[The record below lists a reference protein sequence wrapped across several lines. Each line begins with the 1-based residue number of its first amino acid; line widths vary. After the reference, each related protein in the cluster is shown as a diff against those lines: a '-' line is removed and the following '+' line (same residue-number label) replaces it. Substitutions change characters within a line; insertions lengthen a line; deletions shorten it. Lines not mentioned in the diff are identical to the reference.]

1 MDWMKKIGKR
11 RQRQNAPSTEASPVI
26 ALHGAACAYDGHQ
39 AIEPLSWIVQP
50 GEFWG
55 VLGPNGSGKSSLL
68 GLISGAER
76 ASAGS
81 VMVHGRLLPEY
92 TRREL
97 ARELAVLPQEGLPPL
112 GITVRDALEM
122 GRFPYRNRFGRE
134 PDSAAAKELLMRI
147 AERLALTGLLSRR
160 LDELSG
166 GQRQRVAI
174 GQVMAQQPKI
184 LLLDEPTAYLDIHY
198 QLDIMELVQEWR
210 AEEGLTVVAVLH
222 DLNLASQYAQRLLLL
237 REGRHA
243 AEGTPEEVLTPEVV
257 GALYE
262 VMPPIRVVHEEIGAP
277 QMLFRARSDPRRYP
291 K

>member
-1 MDWMKKIGKR
+1 MDWMKRKGKR
-11 RQRQNAPSTEASPVI
+11 REQQNTPSVEASPAI
-26 ALHGAACAYDGHQ
+26 ALHGAACTYDGHQ
-39 AIEPLSWIVQP
+39 AIQPLNWIVQR

-76 ASAGS
+76 ASAGI
-81 VMVHGRLLPEY
+81 VMVHGRPLPEY
-92 TRREL
+92 SRREL

-112 GITVRDALEM
+112 GITVREALEM
-122 GRFPYRNRFGRE
+122 GRFPYRDRFGRE
-134 PDSAAAKELLMRI
+134 PDSETAKALLMRI

-166 GQRQRVAI
+166 GQRQRVAL
-174 GQVMAQQPKI
+174 GQVMAQQPKV

-237 REGRHA
+237 REGRHV
-243 AEGTPEEVLTPEVV
+243 AEGTSEEVLTPEVV

-262 VMPPIRVVHEEIGAP
+262 VMPPIRIVHEEIGTP
-277 QMLFRARSDPRRYP
+277 QMLFRAQSDRHRYS